1 MTAYYPEAD
10 ETLPALVRRVLP
22 GLSPEV
28 RARVQV
34 VTGGE
39 RAGLVVPEYA
49 TPVTV
54 TPAAPPPRSKPR
66 APERDPADTLP
77 ADVPP
82 AARRPRRRTAP
93 KEN

>member
-10 ETLPALVRRVLP
+10 ETLHALVQRVLP

-39 RAGLVVPEYA
+39 RAGLVVPGHA

-54 TPAAPPPRSKPR
+54 APTAPP
-66 APERDPADTLP
+66 APEPGLNEP
-77 ADVPP
+77 SP

>member
-39 RAGLVVPEYA
+39 RAGLVVPEHA

-54 TPAAPPPRSKPR
+54 TPTVRPPRSEPPAP
-66 APERDPADTLP
+66 APEPDEPQL
-77 ADVPP
+77 
-82 AARRPRRRTAP
+82 AARRPRRRTIT
-93 KEN
+93 KETT

>member
-10 ETLPALVRRVLP
+10 ETLHALVRRVLP
-22 GLSPEV
+22 GLTPEV

-39 RAGLVVPEYA
+39 RAGLVVPGYA

-54 TPAAPPPRSKPR
+54 TPTAPPPSSEP
-66 APERDPADTLP
+66 PEPADALP
-77 ADVPP
+77 ADIPP
-82 AARRPRRRTAP
+82 AGRRPRRRTAP